1 MSASRK
7 RQSPHSRTRCTSI
20 YATQDSTPACFCF
33 PGYSTVVKNTAR
45 TVLVKSGIH
54 GFYQYRSGWFYFSLS
69 GSNTAEAGYPGI
81 PRSINMG
88 IRVRLCSDWCLRE
101 ADILSD
107 YPQTS
112 VSCIVRT
119 QYPYFAQRYAGI
131 TGFGPFVNI
140 LKFSICV
147 KVHFVIMTKKDR

>member
-1 MSASRK
+1 
-7 RQSPHSRTRCTSI
+7 
-20 YATQDSTPACFCF
+20 
-33 PGYSTVVKNTAR
+33 
-45 TVLVKSGIH
+45 
-54 GFYQYRSGWFYFSLS
+54 
-69 GSNTAEAGYPGI
+69 
-81 PRSINMG
+81 MG

-131 TGFGPFVNI
+131 TGFGPVVLYA
-140 LKFSICV
+140 LKFFQRSRSRNISRKLTSSIALDPQIV
-147 KVHFVIMTKKDR
+147 VIPKCRDMTPPTPAPMAKKKIMPK

>member
-1 MSASRK
+1 
-7 RQSPHSRTRCTSI
+7 
-20 YATQDSTPACFCF
+20 
-33 PGYSTVVKNTAR
+33 
-45 TVLVKSGIH
+45 
-54 GFYQYRSGWFYFSLS
+54 
-69 GSNTAEAGYPGI
+69 
-81 PRSINMG
+81 MG

-131 TGFGPFVNI
+131 TGFGPVVLYA
-140 LKFSICV
+140 LKFLFEVFLDVYKRQALIQHLVLYHSIL
-147 KVHFVIMTKKDR
+147 FL